1 MLQCWML
8 KRIVGSNISRNT
20 HHRITE
26 LFALRSPSLQ
36 PLGWAWVLE
45 SSWAAVIFSY
55 TGGNITKSGQHLHDL
70 HRRMQPRRHIHAT
83 SIHMLAQTPL
93 TNRPS
98 QLVAT
103 TLVNANGTRSNI
115 WIHMIHMI
123 DWCCVSSMMMIMI
136 IMFIIK
142 VLDRFWTA
150 CCRTCNIIY
159 IYVIIRWCLRHLPGG
174 LEAQLLEI
182 SLCTWDVFSSFSQ
195 VEN

>member
-20 HHRITE
+20 HHRITK

-55 TGGNITKSGQHLHDL
+55 TGGNITKSRQHLHDL

-103 TLVNANGTRSNI
+103 TLVNGNGTRSNI
-115 WIHMIHMI
+115 HMISYDYIWFIWLIGVVLVQWWWSWLSCLLSKCWTGSGQH
-123 DWCCVSSMMMIMI
+123 VSE
-136 IMFIIK
+136 
-142 VLDRFWTA
+142 R
-150 CCRTCNIIY
+150 
-159 IYVIIRWCLRHLPGG
+159 VI
-174 LEAQLLEI
+174 
-182 SLCTWDVFSSFSQ
+182 
-195 VEN
+195 